1 MLCPGVSIRPSGG
14 AALASLVDSGE
25 YAAQPLTIKN
35 QTDMLLEKVF
45 DNLAMTVEP
54 FATCR
59 LADGWRMRL
68 PVHDWVTLHYTLIGD
83 GELKLG
89 TGEVLPLPPS
99 SLAVMPPNLGHAV
112 QCGAVS
118 DEIDYDGQDD
128 PDAPMCE
135 LVAGEPA
142 KIALTIV
149 CGRIQACYAGS
160 MGLFDHLHEAIVLDF
175 SKREHMR
182 GIFEALTQECQ
193 RSSPASGAMMT
204 ALMNQ
209 CLIEVLRDVE
219 EQSDGSLPWLS
230 ALDDPRL
237 SKVVETI
244 LDHPEQNYTLESLAD
259 IAAMSRATFI
269 RHFEKSFE
277 RTPMDYVRDVRL
289 RRAAQLLQVSSMPVD
304 SIAAKVGYASR
315 SHFSRAFHDQ
325 YGVSPADFRKQYH

>member
-1 MLCPGVSIRPSGG
+1 
-14 AALASLVDSGE
+14 
-25 YAAQPLTIKN
+25 
-35 QTDMLLEKVF
+35 LLEKVF
-45 DNLAMTVEP
+45 NNLAMTVEP

-68 PVHDWVTLHYTLIGD
+68 PVHDWVTLHYALTGG
-83 GELKLG
+83 GELELG
-89 TGEVLPLPPS
+89 TGEVLPLPPN
-99 SLAVMPPNLGHAV
+99 SLAVMPPNFGHAV
-112 QCGAVS
+112 QCGTVS

-135 LVAGEPA
+135 LVAGSPA
-142 KIALTIV
+142 QIALTIV

-219 EQSDGSLPWLS
+219 ERSDGSLPWLS
-230 ALDDPRL
+230 ALDVPRL

-269 RHFEKSFE
+269 RHFEKCFA
-277 RTPMDYVRDVRL
+277 RTPMDYLRDVRL
-289 RRAAQLLQVSSMPVD
+289 RRGAQLLQVSSTTVD
-304 SIAAKVGYASR
+304 SVAGKVGYASR
-315 SHFSRAFHDQ
+315 SHFSHAFHEQ
-325 YGVSPADFRKQYH
+325 YGVSPVEFRKKYH